1 MFNTKFAI
9 SISIFV
15 ALLIVTSA
23 IKNKSRVFEK
33 KITKLNTNIQLKKE
47 FINEAQLDFFY
58 LSSPAEIEK
67 KLKII
72 GLKNYQPIAHS
83 KIFLNISDL
92 TEIEKK
98 FSNYKNL
105 NEKKK

>member
-1 MFNTKFAI
+1 M
-9 SISIFV
+9 
-15 ALLIVTSA
+15 
-23 IKNKSRVFEK
+23 K

-92 TEIEKK
+92 IEFKK
-98 FSNYKNL
+98 NFQTIRI
-105 NEKKK
+105 